1 MQRVKNLHVEVIGST
16 EGHGYEIATIN
27 YDENW
32 LIVNYKDDEVSLI
45 DLFPASRAIV
55 SFEKI

>member
-16 EGHGYEIATIN
+16 VGEDFADATIN

-32 LIVNYKDDEVSLI
+32 LIVNYKDNEVYLTR
-45 DLFPASRAIV
+45 LYPASKIIV
-55 SFEKI
+55 QFEKI

>member
-16 EGHGYEIATIN
+16 VGEDFADATIN